1 LQPVARS
8 KTDPACHH
16 AQQGTRQHNDV
27 ERNAGPASP
36 EAHCPEICDCVFC
49 GRGEADGMIEIQ
61 HVGGDVWLV
70 TVKDSD
76 TTQHRVRVTSTDLDR
91 WAEGRSAEELL
102 AESFRFLLER
112 EPNTSILA
120 TFDLPVINRY
130 FPEYDCDIRVRLSD
144 LV

>member
-1 LQPVARS
+1 
-8 KTDPACHH
+8 
-16 AQQGTRQHNDV
+16 
-27 ERNAGPASP
+27 
-36 EAHCPEICDCVFC
+36 
-49 GRGEADGMIEIQ
+49 MIEIQ
-61 HVGGDVWLV
+61 HVEGDVWLV

-76 TTQHRVRVTSTDLDR
+76 ITQHRVRVTSDDLDR

-130 FPEYDCDIRVRLSD
+130 FPEYDRDIRIRLSD
-144 LV
+144 LK